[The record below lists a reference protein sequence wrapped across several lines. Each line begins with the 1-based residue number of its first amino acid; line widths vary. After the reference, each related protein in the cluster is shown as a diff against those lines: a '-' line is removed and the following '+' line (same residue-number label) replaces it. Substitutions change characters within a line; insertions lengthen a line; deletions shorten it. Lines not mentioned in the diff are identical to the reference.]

1 MENLNHMDELLDNL
15 FNKYN
20 PKEIP
25 DLYNIFKDTVDTL
38 HKSLLEAI
46 NIMRK
51 ASNAKLKIAAMIN
64 ILITLMSLIIK
75 SRTFSIIV
83 IAVLIISLVL
93 NTYKYFKL
101 KFLIRKAINEFPL
114 ISAVILNIAVNNYM
128 QSNSKY
134 SETEIGQEDIDQ
146 LNALAAKC
154 ANYLMIIM
162 KGLNNER

>member
-51 ASNAKLKIAAMIN
+51 TSNAKLKIAAMIN

-93 NTYKYFKL
+93 NIYKYFKL
-101 KFLIRKAINEFPL
+101 KFLIRNAINEFPL

-134 SETEIGQEDIDQ
+134 SETEIGQEDLDQ
-146 LNALAAKC
+146 LNALTAKC
-154 ANYLMIIM
+154 VEYSNNIM

>member
-38 HKSLLEAI
+38 HESLLEAI

-64 ILITLMSLIIK
+64 ILITLMCLIIK
-75 SRTFSIIV
+75 SRTFSLFV
-83 IAVLIISLVL
+83 IAALIISLVL
-93 NTYKYFKL
+93 NIYRYFKL

-128 QSNSKY
+128 QSNDKY
-134 SETEIGQEDIDQ
+134 SETEIGQEDLDQ

-154 ANYLMIIM
+154 ANYSMIIM

>member
-1 MENLNHMDELLDNL
+1 MENLNHMDELLDSL

-38 HKSLLEAI
+38 HRSLLEAI

-64 ILITLMSLIIK
+64 ILITLMCLIIK
-75 SRTFSIIV
+75 SRTFSLFVIV
-83 IAVLIISLVL
+83 ALIISLVL
-93 NTYKYFKL
+93 NIYRYFKL
-101 KFLIRKAINEFPL
+101 KFLIREAINEFPL

-134 SETEIGQEDIDQ
+134 SETEIGQEDLDQ

-154 ANYLMIIM
+154 ANYSIIIM

>member
-134 SETEIGQEDIDQ
+134 SETEIGQEDLDQ

-154 ANYLMIIM
+154 ANYSMIIM

>member
-20 PKEIP
+20 PKEIR

-75 SRTFSIIV
+75 SRTLSIIV

-134 SETEIGQEDIDQ
+134 SETEIGQEDLDQ

-154 ANYLMIIM
+154 ANYSMIIM

>member
-64 ILITLMSLIIK
+64 ILMTLMSLIIK
-75 SRTFSIIV
+75 SRTFSLFV
-83 IAVLIISLVL
+83 IAALIISLVL
-93 NTYKYFKL
+93 NIYKYFKL
-101 KFLIRKAINEFPL
+101 KFLIREAINEFPL

-134 SETEIGQEDIDQ
+134 SETEIGQEDLDQ

-154 ANYLMIIM
+154 ANYSMIIM

>member
-114 ISAVILNIAVNNYM
+114 ISAVILNIAINNYM

-134 SETEIGQEDIDQ
+134 SETEIGQEDLDQ

-154 ANYLMIIM
+154 ANYSMIIM

>member
-25 DLYNIFKDTVDTL
+25 DLYNIFKDTVDAL

-51 ASNAKLKIAAMIN
+51 ASNAKLKIATMIN

-93 NTYKYFKL
+93 NIYKYFKL
-101 KFLIRKAINEFPL
+101 KFLIRKEINEFPL
-114 ISAVILNIAVNNYM
+114 ISAIILNIAVNNYM

-134 SETEIGQEDIDQ
+134 SETEIGQEDLDQ

-154 ANYLMIIM
+154 VEYSNNIM

>member
-1 MENLNHMDELLDNL
+1 MENLNHIDELLDNL

-51 ASNAKLKIAAMIN
+51 VSNAKLKIATMIN
-64 ILITLMSLIIK
+64 ILITLVSLIIK

-83 IAVLIISLVL
+83 IAILIISLVL
-93 NTYKYFKL
+93 NIYKYFKL
-101 KFLIRKAINEFPL
+101 KFLIRKAINELPL

-128 QSNSKY
+128 QSNDKY
-134 SETEIGQEDIDQ
+134 SETEICQEDLDL
-146 LNALAAKC
+146 LNELAAKC
-154 ANYLMIIM
+154 VEYSNNIM